1 MKRVLSLIVCLM
13 LAFGMMSSMSVF
25 AASDDA
31 YLGTDAASAW
41 YTGTQ
46 VIPGESGEYAVKV
59 MPSGEAQTLWASHIQ
74 ITPWTYMAENGGLT
88 TWRYLHYK
96 TDGKLTK
103 FASAFSYG
111 YDQSKEKDLP
121 TEAGEH
127 VVDIIELAGE
137 DAMKDGQMID
147 TYWYLVAAATEGSEF
162 EYIYLSTSK
171 DKESG
176 DTPTTTTAPAT
187 TTTTT
192 VAATTTT
199 VAVSTSEDDASSE
212 ADPVESTSEDDASSE
227 ADPVESTFG
236 DDVEDDASSDVTVGD
251 DSADTDIGIII
262 AIVVGVVV
270 IAGAAVVTFII
281 LKKKS
286 ASAADS
292 VENTPE
298 E

>member
-31 YLGTDAASAW
+31 YLGTDAAGAW

-46 VIPGESGEYAVKV
+46 VIPGESGEYAIKV
-59 MPSGEAQTLWASHIQ
+59 MPSGQAQTLWGSHIQ
-74 ITPWTYMAENGGLT
+74 ITPWTYMNENGGLT

-103 FASAFSYG
+103 MASAFSHG
-111 YDQSKEKDLP
+111 YDQSKETNLP
-121 TEAGEH
+121 MEAGEH

-137 DAMKDGQMID
+137 NAMKNGEMLDV
-147 TYWYLVAAATEGSEF
+147 YWYLAVASTEGSEF

-171 DKESG
+171 DKGSS
-176 DTPTTTTAPAT
+176 DTPVASTPAT
-187 TTTTT
+187 SSS
-192 VAATTTT
+192 
-199 VAVSTSEDDASSE
+199 AVSTPATSSSAVSTPEEVVSSDAGSVEST
-212 ADPVESTSEDDASSE
+212 PVESTPEEDVSSNV
-227 ADPVESTFG
+227 A
-236 DDVEDDASSDVTVGD
+236 VGD
-251 DSADTDIGIII
+251 NPAGPNVGIII

-270 IAGAAVVTFII
+270 IAGAAVVTFIM

-292 VENTPE
+292 GENTPKE
-298 E
+298 